1 MKEIN
6 PNTLLNL
13 SPEQKRTIYP
23 YLRDSE
29 LEYIR
34 TIHYLE
40 NEIKK
45 YTIRKNKLYD
55 ALRKIQIA
63 STGEIKRIATVAIE
77 EDNHLS
83 ME

>member
-6 PNTLLNL
+6 LDTLLNL
-13 SPEQKRTIYP
+13 SLEHKRVIFP
-23 YLRDSE
+23 YLKDSE

-40 NEIKK
+40 NEVKK
-45 YTIRKNKLYD
+45 YTIRMNKLYD

-63 STGEIKRIATVAIE
+63 STGKIKRIATVAIE